1 MRGIDLDEQ
10 KTWLIWPVRLLTVL
24 VWLSTLLFGL
34 YIIAYYLG
42 ALPRGEAA
50 ESWNVVL
57 PDLYDPETPRA
68 TAGMAV
74 HLALGAIIL
83 ILGPIQLIGGLRR
96 RFPQVHRWI
105 GRLYILASVV
115 TALGGLAFIALRGT
129 VGGLHMTI
137 GFGLYGLLMLG
148 AAIAA
153 YLYARARK
161 FEIHRDWA
169 IRLFALAIASWLYRM
184 EYGFWYAFTG
194 GEPCEALGHN
204 CGFDGW
210 FDMVMSFLFY
220 VPNLIVAEL
229 VIRGVFR
236 SPSPAVQ
243 ILAAIGIFAAIG
255 LTALGSYMF
264 ADILW
269 LPAIQHAFGGPPPR

>member
-83 ILGPIQLIGGLRR
+83 ILGPVQLIGGVRR
-96 RFPQVHRWI
+96 HFPQVHRWI
-105 GRLYILASVV
+105 GRLYILASVL
-115 TALGGLAFIALRGT
+115 TAAGGLAFIALRGT

-137 GFGLYGLLMLG
+137 GFGLYGVLMLG

-169 IRLFALAIASWLYRM
+169 IRLFALAVASWLYRM

-194 GEPCEALGHN
+194 GEPCAAPGHN
-204 CGFDGW
+204 CAFDGW

-236 SPSPAVQ
+236 SPGPAVQ
-243 ILAAIGIFAAIG
+243 AIAAIGIFAAIG

-269 LPAIQHAFGGPPPR
+269 LPAIHQAFGGPPPR